1 MSDESDFDIMD
12 PAVQQCPYEG
22 YKQLR
27 RTAPLYQSPSTG
39 FHLVTQYDLAREII
53 RAPDAFPS
61 SVSPMA
67 LSDDGLVPETPTIE
81 QSEAGCRSPH
91 AQPRIP
97 LTIAVCGAF

>member
-27 RTAPLYQSPSTG
+27 RTAPLYQLPSTG
-39 FHLVTQYDLAREII
+39 LHLVTQYDLAREII

-67 LSDDGLVPETPTIE
+67 LSDDGIAPEILSIYE
-81 QSEAGCRSPH
+81 SEEIGRAH
-91 AQPRIP
+91 
-97 LTIAVCGAF
+97 V